1 MEFLRAFDMSSGSI
15 MRASNDVY
23 LGPKVDLH
31 IRPAHIE
38 ELNVSRSDVFACDGS
53 QRGQSADACMSSHQP
68 ATSTTAKDMGT
79 PSWNHDKHFE
89 DHADAFTHSTQTC

>member
-15 MRASNDVY
+15 MRASNDAY

-38 ELNVSRSDVFACDGS
+38 ELNVE
-53 QRGQSADACMSSHQP
+53 QILP
-68 ATSTTAKDMGT
+68 TT
-79 PSWNHDKHFE
+79 
-89 DHADAFTHSTQTC
+89 